1 MKKKSKILWYSQVS
15 PVRHVFR
22 PWLLPSEMLIE
33 LSNILTQEFLLKAA
47 NQLVVCPQGWEECQ
61 QVLILQ

>member
-1 MKKKSKILWYSQVS
+1 
-15 PVRHVFR
+15 
-22 PWLLPSEMLIE
+22 MLIE

-47 NQLVVCPQGWEECQ
+47 NQLVVCPQGWEECL